1 MSPNLEGPV
10 AEDIQLV
17 NFSDEAI
24 QEGDIDVILLPEE
37 AVHIPLEQNFRELL
51 IRVTNTENLS
61 TVTQV
66 KLRVISREVTLQ
78 YLSIYT
84 PSLRELILDGSVV
97 TSLRDIGEGLKNLK
111 ILKVNRCGLTCVDG
125 VFGLEN
131 LEELYAADNSIVN
144 LGPCAFLTNIRI
156 LDLRR

>member
-10 AEDIQLV
+10 AEDIQCDYQIPLILTPISDHSSLSSEV

-78 YLSIYT
+78 YSASI
-84 PSLRELILDGSVV
+84 PHH
-97 TSLRDIGEGLKNLK
+97 
-111 ILKVNRCGLTCVDG
+111 
-125 VFGLEN
+125 
-131 LEELYAADNSIVN
+131 
-144 LGPCAFLTNIRI
+144 
-156 LDLRR
+156 